1 MNRLRMWDRAMA
13 AVVVVFGF
21 GFGWGSENGLG
32 GPHVNLS
39 ADEGMWLFNDLPGD
53 QLEAKYNFRP
63 TAEWADH
70 LMKASVRFNS
80 GGSASFVSS
89 QGLVLTNHHVGA
101 DTLYKI
107 STPKA
112 NYSQD
117 GFYARTHE
125 EEIRAPDM
133 ELNQLISVED
143 VTQSVQAAVTPAMS
157 PAEAAAARRAV
168 MAEIEKQS
176 LDQTGLRSDVV
187 TLYGGGRYHLYRYK
201 KYTDVRLV
209 WAPEAAIAFFGGDA
223 DNFEYPRYNL
233 DACLF
238 RVYEDGAPA
247 KIEHFLKW
255 SQGGVQENELV
266 FVSGNPGRTSR
277 LATVAAL
284 KFLRDVRL
292 PYTLNFIRRREI
304 LLQQFGLRS
313 PESERRAHDDLF
325 GAQNSRKARTGMLQ
339 GLQDPQFIATKEA
352 AEKELL
358 AAIAQDPALEDHAA
372 AWQTIERLQPR
383 HEELMNRGVSFNVSL
398 FQTAQTLVRMEAE
411 DKKPS
416 PQRLRE
422 FRESAR
428 ESLLQQLFS
437 PAPVYKDLEQVKLAD
452 MLAFLVEQRGG
463 DDPLVQQVLAG
474 KSPRARAAELVQGT
488 RLDDV
493 EFRRQLAAEDGKA
506 LATCDDPMIQLA
518 KLVDPESRQLREVQE
533 SLEEEERQAYA
544 KIAEAVFATQGTST
558 YPDATFTLRLS
569 YGTVKGYEQDGE
581 QIPPWTT
588 IGGVFEHEKLHDA
601 REPWQLPPRWHEHK
615 EALDPA
621 TQFNFVC
628 TADIIGGNSGSPVVN
643 RDLELVGLIF
653 DGNIQ
658 SLPGDYRY
666 DDRQDRAVSVSS
678 QAIYHS
684 LQIIYGADRILE
696 ELGK

>member
-1 MNRLRMWDRAMA
+1 MA
-13 AVVVVFGF
+13 AVVVVFGM
-21 GFGWGSENGLG
+21 GLSG
-32 GPHVNLS
+32 YDVNLS
-39 ADEGMWLFNDLPGD
+39 ADEGMWLFNDLPAD
-53 QLEAKYNFRP
+53 QLEAKYDFRP
-63 TAEWADH
+63 TADWADH

-80 GGSASFVSS
+80 GGSASFISS
-89 QGLVLTNHHVGA
+89 NGLVLTNHHVGA

-107 STPKA
+107 STPEN
-112 NYSQD
+112 NYYKD
-117 GFYARTHE
+117 GFYARTNE
-125 EEIRAPDM
+125 EEIQAPDL
-133 ELNQLISVED
+133 ELNQLISLED
-143 VTQSVQAAVTPAMS
+143 VTEKVQGAVTAAMS

-168 MAEIEKQS
+168 MAQIEKESQ
-176 LDQTGLRSDVV
+176 DKTGLRSDVV

-209 WAPEAAIAFFGGDA
+209 WAPEASIAFFGGDA
-223 DNFEYPRYNL
+223 DNFEYPRYDL
-233 DACLF
+233 DACIF
-238 RVYEDGAPA
+238 RVYEDGQPA

-255 SQGGVQENELV
+255 SAGGVQENELV

-292 PYTLNFIRRREI
+292 PFTLNLIRRREI

-313 PESERRAHDDLF
+313 PENERRAHDDLF
-325 GAQNSRKARTGMLQ
+325 GAQNSRKARCGMLH
-339 GLQDPQFIATKEA
+339 GLQDPQFMATKEA
-352 AEKELL
+352 AEKRLL
-358 AAIAQDPALEDHAA
+358 AAIAQDPKLKGHAE
-372 AWQTIERLQPR
+372 AWKAIERLQPR
-383 HEELMNRGVSFNVSL
+383 QAELMNRGISFNVSL

-411 DKKPS
+411 DQKPS

-422 FRESAR
+422 FRDSAR
-428 ESLLQQLFS
+428 ESLVQQLFS
-437 PAPVYKDLEQVKLAD
+437 PAPVYKDLEQAKLAD
-452 MLAFLVEQRGG
+452 MLAFMVEQRGG

-474 KSPRARAAELVQGT
+474 KSPRTRAAELVQGT

-493 EFRRQLAAEDGKA
+493 EFRRQLAAEGGTA
-506 LATCDDPMIQLA
+506 LGSCDDPMIQLA
-518 KLVDPESRQLREVQE
+518 KLVDPESRKIRDLQE

-544 KIAEAVFATQGTST
+544 QIAEATFATQGTST

-588 IGGVFEHEKLHDA
+588 IGGAFDYEQLHGA
-601 REPWQLPPRWHEHK
+601 RDPWELPPRWHEHK
-615 EALDPA
+615 NAVPPD

-678 QAIYHS
+678 QAIRES
-684 LQIIYGADRILE
+684 LQKIYGADRIVA

>member
-1 MNRLRMWDRAMA
+1 MNRSRILDRAMA
-13 AVVVVFGF
+13 AVVVVFGM
-21 GFGWGSENGLG
+21 GLSG
-32 GPHVNLS
+32 HGVNLS
-39 ADEGMWLFNDLPGD
+39 ADEGMWLFNDLPAD
-53 QLEAKYNFRP
+53 QLEAKYDFRP
-63 TAEWADH
+63 TADWADH

-80 GGSASFVSS
+80 GGSASFISS
-89 QGLVLTNHHVGA
+89 RGLVLTNHHVGA
-101 DTLYKI
+101 DTLYKV
-107 STPKA
+107 STPEN
-112 NYSQD
+112 NYYKD
-117 GFYARTHE
+117 GFYARTNE
-125 EEIRAPDM
+125 EEIQAPDL
-133 ELNQLISVED
+133 ELNQLISLED
-143 VTQSVQAAVTPAMS
+143 VTQKVQAAVTAAMS
-157 PAEAAAARRAV
+157 PAEAAVARRAV
-168 MAEIEKQS
+168 MAQIEKESQ
-176 LDQTGLRSDVV
+176 DKTGLRSDVV

-209 WAPEAAIAFFGGDA
+209 WAPEASIAFFGGDA
-223 DNFEYPRYNL
+223 DNFEYPRYDL
-233 DACLF
+233 DACIF
-238 RVYEDGAPA
+238 RVYEDGQPA

-255 SQGGVQENELV
+255 SAGGVQEDELV

-292 PYTLNFIRRREI
+292 PFTLNLIRRREI

-313 PESERRAHDDLF
+313 PENERRAHDDLF
-325 GAQNSRKARTGMLQ
+325 GAQNSRKARNGMLQ
-339 GLQDPQFIATKEA
+339 GLQDPQFMATKEA
-352 AEKELL
+352 AEKRLL
-358 AAIAQDPALEDHAA
+358 AAIAQDPKLRGHAE
-372 AWQTIERLQPR
+372 AWKTIERLQPR
-383 HEELMNRGVSFNVSL
+383 QAELMNRGVSFNVSL

-411 DKKPS
+411 DQKPS

-422 FRESAR
+422 FRDSAR
-428 ESLLQQLFS
+428 ESLVQQLFS
-437 PAPVYKDLEQVKLAD
+437 PAPVYKDLEQAKLAD
-452 MLAFLVEQRGG
+452 MLAFMVEQRGG

-474 KSPRARAAELVQGT
+474 KSPRTRAAELVQGT

-493 EFRRQLAAEDGKA
+493 EFRRQLAAEGGKA
-506 LATCDDPMIQLA
+506 LGSCDDPMIQLA
-518 KLVDPESRQLREVQE
+518 KLVDPESRKIRDVQE
-533 SLEEEERQAYA
+533 SLDEEERQAYA
-544 KIAEAVFATQGTST
+544 QIAEATFATQGTST

-588 IGGVFEHEKLHDA
+588 IGGAFDYEQLHGA
-601 REPWQLPPRWHEHK
+601 RDPWELPPRWHEHK
-615 EALDPA
+615 NAVQPD

-666 DDRQDRAVSVSS
+666 DVRQDRAVSVSS
-678 QAIYHS
+678 QAIRES
-684 LQIIYGADRILE
+684 LQKIYGADRIVA

>member
-1 MNRLRMWDRAMA
+1 MNRSRILDRAMA
-13 AVVVVFGF
+13 AVVVVFGM
-21 GFGWGSENGLG
+21 GLSG
-32 GPHVNLS
+32 HDVNLS
-39 ADEGMWLFNDLPGD
+39 ADEGMWLFNDLPAD
-53 QLEAKYNFRP
+53 QLEAKYDFRP
-63 TAEWADH
+63 TADWADH

-80 GGSASFVSS
+80 GGSASFISS
-89 QGLVLTNHHVGA
+89 RGLVLTNHHVGA

-107 STPKA
+107 STPEN
-112 NYSQD
+112 NYYQD
-117 GFYARTHE
+117 GFYARTNE
-125 EEIRAPDM
+125 EEIQAPDL
-133 ELNQLISVED
+133 ELNQLISLED
-143 VTQSVQAAVTPAMS
+143 VTEQVQAAVTAAMS

-168 MAEIEKQS
+168 MAQIEKESQ
-176 LDQTGLRSDVV
+176 DKTGLRSDVV

-209 WAPEAAIAFFGGDA
+209 WAPEASIAFFGGDA
-223 DNFEYPRYNL
+223 DNFEYPRYDL
-233 DACLF
+233 DACIF
-238 RVYEDGAPA
+238 RVYEDGQPA

-255 SQGGVQENELV
+255 SAGGVQENELV

-292 PYTLNFIRRREI
+292 PFTLNLIRRREI

-313 PESERRAHDDLF
+313 PENERRAHDDLF
-325 GAQNSRKARTGMLQ
+325 GAQNSRKARSGMLH
-339 GLQDPQFIATKEA
+339 GLQDPQFMATKEA
-352 AEKELL
+352 AEKRLL
-358 AAIAQDPALEDHAA
+358 AAVAQDPKLRGHAE
-372 AWQTIERLQPR
+372 AWKAIERLQPR
-383 HEELMNRGVSFNVSL
+383 QAELMNRGISFNVSL
-398 FQTAQTLVRMEAE
+398 FQIAQTLVRMEAE

-428 ESLLQQLFS
+428 ESLVQQLFS
-437 PAPVYKDLEQVKLAD
+437 PAPVYKDLEQAKLAD
-452 MLAFLVEQRGG
+452 MLAFMVEQRGG

-474 KSPRARAAELVQGT
+474 KSPRMRAAELVQGT

-493 EFRRQLAAEDGKA
+493 EFRRQLAAEGGKA
-506 LATCDDPMIQLA
+506 LGSCDDPMIQLA
-518 KLVDPESRQLREVQE
+518 KLVDPESRKIRDVQE

-544 KIAEAVFATQGTST
+544 QIAEATFATQGTST

-581 QIPPWTT
+581 PIPPWTT
-588 IGGVFEHEKLHDA
+588 IGGAFDYEQLHGA
-601 REPWQLPPRWHEHK
+601 RDPWELPPRWHEHK
-615 EALDPA
+615 NALQPD

-678 QAIYHS
+678 QAIRES
-684 LQIIYGADRILE
+684 LQKIYGAERIVA